1 MIEVFDKKQLT
12 KELQPIHEKLSIIE
26 NSQIIRMINLEN
38 EVRMLKQA
46 LSDLYSKT
54 VRISTPLADSS
65 PYYDFTRRESRLE
78 TSAETPYRMYYND
91 TVGCSS

>member
-1 MIEVFDKKQLT
+1 MIEVFDKKQLAL
-12 KELQPIHEKLSIIE
+12 ELQPIHERISMVE
-26 NSQIIRMINLEN
+26 SSQIIRMINLEN

-46 LSDLYSKT
+46 LSDLKAST
-54 VRISTPLADSS
+54 VQVTPLADSS
-65 PYYDFTRRESRLE
+65 PFYDFIRRESMLE

>member
-12 KELQPIHEKLSIIE
+12 KELEPIRERISMAE

-46 LSDLYSKT
+46 LSDLKA
-54 VRISTPLADSS
+54 STIHVPTLVDSS
-65 PYYDFTRRESRLE
+65 PYYDFIRRESTLE
-78 TSAETPYRMYYND
+78 TSADSPYRMYYNG